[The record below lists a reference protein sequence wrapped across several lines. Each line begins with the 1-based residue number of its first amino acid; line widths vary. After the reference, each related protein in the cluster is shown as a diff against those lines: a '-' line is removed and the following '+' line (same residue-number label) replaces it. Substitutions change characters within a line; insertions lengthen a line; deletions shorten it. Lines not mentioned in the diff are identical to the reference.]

1 MRIGMKIA
9 IIRLIMNAKAK
20 YVIPSLGKITRLPA
34 VIKQWITY
42 ISNEY
47 LPHNSK
53 NLFRPNIIMFSNTN
67 IVVTIQINAVRNFT
81 G

>member
-34 VIKQWITY
+34 VIKQ
-42 ISNEY
+42 
-47 LPHNSK
+47 
-53 NLFRPNIIMFSNTN
+53 
-67 IVVTIQINAVRNFT
+67 
-81 G
+81 